1 MVLLQKK
8 SCCNYGKKIVIV
20 PREMTGLLIFCYFLS
35 HFEIFFRHIFLKK
48 YKMLH
53 KIHLFLLKG
62 QAKGLSTCL
71 TTFYKPFPTP
81 GTYTFTYMFIYN
93 KNYSRWQSFAKYL
106 LKLQEKKYTVGCML
120 MNYESCKKRSCLKNS
135 Q

>member
-1 MVLLQKK
+1 
-8 SCCNYGKKIVIV
+8 
-20 PREMTGLLIFCYFLS
+20 
-35 HFEIFFRHIFLKK
+35 
-48 YKMLH
+48 MLH

-93 KNYSRWQSFAKYL
+93 KNYSR
-106 LKLQEKKYTVGCML
+106 
-120 MNYESCKKRSCLKNS
+120 
-135 Q
+135 